1 MEACPTPETVSPS
14 HIARNGRERSGYP
27 AIAEKRRGTMKRNGD
42 RRIEVEDERGEEMK
56 TEMPFNA
63 NAVRSLGQNGSV
75 LVMDDEFS
83 VRTFIFHML
92 KVSGYS
98 AFLARTGD
106 EALEYY
112 IKAKQCGYP
121 FDAVILDV
129 HIPNGMGG
137 KEVIKKL
144 SEVDP
149 GVKAVVMTGNSAD
162 PVLKN
167 CSDYGFIEAL
177 PKPFTI
183 HALITVLR
191 RIISSAA
198 GASQPS
204 EQRIVL

>member
-1 MEACPTPETVSPS
+1 
-14 HIARNGRERSGYP
+14 
-27 AIAEKRRGTMKRNGD
+27 MKRNGD
-42 RRIEVEDERGEEMK
+42 RRIEAEDARGEEMK
-56 TEMPFNA
+56 SEMPFKA
-63 NAVRSLGQNGSV
+63 ATVHHLGENGSI

-83 VRTFIFHML
+83 VRTFIYHML
-92 KVSGYS
+92 KISGYN

-137 KEVIKKL
+137 KEAIKKL

-149 GVKAVVMTGNSAD
+149 GVKAIVMTGDSAD

-167 CSDYGFIEAL
+167 CGDYGFVEAL

-183 HALITVLR
+183 NALIKALR
-191 RIISSAA
+191 RIIPSAA

-204 EQRIVL
+204 GQRIAL